1 MTDTRIAAYGLVK
14 TFGPI
19 RAVEDVTLRVAAGEI
34 FGLVG
39 PDGAGKTTFLRLL
52 CGALHQDAGEIY
64 IGDFEVP
71 RQVERAREQLGYL
84 AQRFSLYEDLT
95 VLENLQFFAEVRG
108 LPARQWKPR
117 SQEILEFVG
126 LAEFR
131 DRRAGQ
137 LSGGMKQKL
146 GLALALVN
154 RPRILLLDEPTT
166 GVDPATRQD
175 FWRLIIS
182 LLRQEE
188 IAVLVSTPY
197 MDEAARCTRVGFLRN
212 GRLISEGTPGELR
225 QRLAGRIVEVAGEPQ
240 ALLAGTA
247 RADGDV
253 EAVQRFGNRLHLRVR
268 PGQGAA
274 VVRRLP
280 AQIAAA
286 GGRVDSLQ
294 LVEPQL
300 EDVFI
305 ALSEEPA

>member
-1 MTDTRIAAYGLVK
+1 M
-14 TFGPI
+14 
-19 RAVEDVTLRVAAGEI
+19 
-34 FGLVG
+34 
-39 PDGAGKTTFLRLL
+39 
-52 CGALHQDAGEIY
+52 
-64 IGDFEVP
+64 
-71 RQVERAREQLGYL
+71 
-84 AQRFSLYEDLT
+84 
-95 VLENLQFFAEVRG
+95 
-108 LPARQWKPR
+108 
-117 SQEILEFVG
+117 G
-126 LAEFR
+126 LAEFG

-225 QRLAGRIVEVAGEPQ
+225 QRLAGRIAELAGEPQ
-240 ALLAGTA
+240 ALLARTA
-247 RADGDV
+247 AEDSDV

-268 PGQGAA
+268 PGQGEA

-286 GGRVDSLQ
+286 GGAVESLQ
-294 LVEPQL
+294 LVAPQL

-305 ALSEEPA
+305 ALSEEPPVTIAIQTENLTRRFGDFVAVDHLNLEVQAGQVLGYLGPNGSGKTTTIRMLLGLLRPSAGWARVLDFDVVTQPEAVRAHTGTCRRSLPCTATSRCARI